1 MIENTNTHTYIYI
14 LCIYIYMHFIYII
27 IYIYISMYIYSLFNM
42 CTCCLGPHF
51 CRLAKLRLQL
61 HRRSTTTL
69 AIQRVQSMDLSMNGV
84 LQLFYK
90 QMMKYKLQT
99 HPDTCT
105 YISYILYIIFDFRC
119 IYIYIYFSY
128 IHIYIIYIIFQYTY
142 TYFCIYVILYL
153 SMFFWAQCVRSFF
166 MTLNSINPKMVWSS
180 NHRCSIVVVSL
191 RCGSLCLSTL
201 ASARLEY
208 QFFTF
213 ESYDLSISSFV
224 TTFQCENT
232 REGTMSCAF
241 RLELVVEHF
250 HQ

>member
-1 MIENTNTHTYIYI
+1 MCSNDWKYKHTHVYIYI
-14 LCIYIYMHFIYII
+14 LCIYIYICTLYII

-119 IYIYIYFSY
+119 IYIYLFFI
-128 IHIYIIYIIFQYTY
+128 YTY
-142 TYFCIYVILYL
+142 LYHIHHFSIYVYLFLHIRHIILVDVFL
-153 SMFFWAQCVRSFF
+153 GPVR
-166 MTLNSINPKMVWSS
+166 
-180 NHRCSIVVVSL
+180 
-191 RCGSLCLSTL
+191 
-201 ASARLEY
+201 
-208 QFFTF
+208 
-213 ESYDLSISSFV
+213 
-224 TTFQCENT
+224 
-232 REGTMSCAF
+232 
-241 RLELVVEHF
+241 
-250 HQ
+250 